1 MMGDP
6 RADDTSCE
14 TIWADPESHSEAQTA
29 DALVKLAQI
38 GVPAEMLW
46 ERAGFSPQQ
55 IARMTQQ
62 RADEALL
69 FGAPQLTPA
78 PPGVPPTGA

>member
-1 MMGDP
+1 M
-6 RADDTSCE
+6 
-14 TIWADPESHSEAQTA
+14 A

-55 IARMTQQ
+55 IARMKAQ

-69 FGAPQLTPA
+69 FGTQQLTQSPVGAPLSAPQGSAWGAPLTSA
-78 PPGVPPTGA
+78 GG